1 MLTPLSSGN
10 KGGTDSFW
18 LLRKTGKSR
27 FLSPSCFLCSLFP
40 CAVCP
45 PADRGSPGD
54 SRGDLNIP
62 DNSLPASLNASAE
75 GSRDFSHGEA
85 QLPSFGLCAHSKAS
99 ACVRR
104 DEGDRRGAWGCQE
117 A

>member
-75 GSRDFSHGEA
+75 GSHDFSHA
-85 QLPSFGLCAHSKAS
+85 QAKRSFLPLGSVHTPRLQH
-99 ACVRR
+99 V
-104 DEGDRRGAWGCQE
+104 
-117 A
+117 